1 MGLSPSD
8 ANEPGAGADFEK
20 LMAEGKRQLFAGK
33 TTPATLAF
41 ALAAAAAP
49 KNPLPFAYR
58 SWAGRLDN
66 KERAISDANKAV
78 DLDPACA
85 EAHMSLALA
94 HATGEPDFEKASM
107 ALNEGR
113 KLPPRDADGSVLSI
127 GVYLIFADA
136 LASLREDADGFAY
149 EFKPTPL
156 RNAADRL
163 LSGRHADAF
172 DEFGEI
178 HKSGRKSAGAL
189 GMAAACWAAG
199 QKKYALDFAMFV
211 DVDGAVKDPGVLAA
225 ARNIYNASQQ

>member
-1 MGLSPSD
+1 MGLLPSD
-8 ANEPGAGADFEK
+8 ANEPGAGAGFEQ
-20 LMAEGKRQLFAGK
+20 LMAEGKRHLFAGR

-66 KERAISDANKAV
+66 KERAVADASKAV
-78 DLDPACA
+78 GLDPDCA

-94 HATGEPDFEKASM
+94 HATGDPDFEKASM
-107 ALNEGR
+107 ALNAGR
-113 KLPPRDADGSVLSI
+113 KLPPRDADGSVLAI

-136 LASLREDADGFAY
+136 LASMREDADGFAY

-156 RNAADRL
+156 RDAADQL

-172 DEFGEI
+172 DAFSEI
-178 HKSGRKSAGAL
+178 HKTGRKSAGAL
-189 GMAAACWAAG
+189 GMAAVSWAVG
-199 QKKYALDFAMFV
+199 QKKYAQDFAMFV
-211 DVDGAVKDPGVLAA
+211 DVGGDVKDPGVLAA
-225 ARNIYNASQQ
+225 ARNIYKASQ